1 MKKVKA
7 EDINIIWSDRKRI
20 TFLGLPLTFT
30 KYSLSAEC
38 LFIQTGCFT
47 INEDEV
53 KLYRITDIGLKR
65 GFIQRI
71 FGLGTLKINSAD
83 KTLGDFEIKNIK
95 QSKEVK
101 NLISKQVEI
110 ERDRKRVGSR
120 EYFGESS
127 VDEYND
133 IDEQEV

>member
-101 NLISKQVEI
+101 SLISKQVEI

>member
-30 KYSLSAEC
+30 KYSLSEEC

-65 GFIQRI
+65 GY
-71 FGLGTLKINSAD
+71 LD
-83 KTLGDFEIKNIK
+83 WEH
-95 QSKEVK
+95 
-101 NLISKQVEI
+101 
-110 ERDRKRVGSR
+110 
-120 EYFGESS
+120 
-127 VDEYND
+127 
-133 IDEQEV
+133 

>member
-7 EDINIIWSDRKRI
+7 EDINIIWSDRKRL

-30 KYSLSAEC
+30 KYSLSEEC

>member
-83 KTLGDFEIKNIK
+83 RTLGYFEIKNIK

-101 NLISKQVEI
+101 SLISKQVEI

-120 EYFGESS
+120 EYFGDSS

>member
-101 NLISKQVEI
+101 SLISKQVEI

-120 EYFGESS
+120 EYFGDSS

>member
-1 MKKVKA
+1 MKKVET

-20 TFLGLPLTFT
+20 TFLGLPFTFT
-30 KYSLSAEC
+30 KYSMSEEC

-47 INEDEV
+47 VNEDEV

-65 GFIQRI
+65 GFMQRL
-71 FGLGTLKINSAD
+71 FGLGTLKIHSAD

-95 QSKEVK
+95 QSKDVK
-101 NLISKQVEI
+101 NLLSKQVEI

-120 EYFGESS
+120 EYFGDS
-127 VDEYND
+127 V
-133 IDEQEV
+133 IDGEEELE